1 LKIGKFECFRI
12 IEFQEGTGMVHYHLL
27 IDREFIDWYM
37 LKDAWGKGGLV
48 IKPVVGAT
56 VGYLTKYVT
65 KGTPAPKWVQ
75 GYLSNLRMA
84 SSTRHFW
91 DEIGGARKRVEGVQ
105 ALECMYCS
113 QAFDLGEDGQAAM
126 YLHVMWDH
134 GQDSGEA
141 SAAVRAAMEV
151 AGVDIPSR
159 RRRLCTIGEVLA
171 HPERHVSCLWRII
184 TSAGQELYRSVKMDI
199 LASVDML
206 RSLGMEPLINADTE
220 RQGRM
225 GQLKLS
231 CEDRSVLL
239 GQLLHCGTEEEALSP
254 DGRQWAG

>member
-1 LKIGKFECFRI
+1 
-12 IEFQEGTGMVHYHLL
+12 
-27 IDREFIDWYM
+27 M
-37 LKDAWGKGGLV
+37 LKATWEKGGLI

-91 DEIGGARKRVEGVQ
+91 DEIGGARKRVAGTP
-105 ALECMYCS
+105 ALECLYCS
-113 QAFDLGEDGQAAM
+113 QAFDLGEDGQAALYM
-126 YLHVMWDH
+126 HGMWEH
-134 GQDSGEA
+134 GMDSGEA

-151 AGVDIPSR
+151 AGVDLPSR

-171 HPERHVSCLWRII
+171 NPERHISCLWRII
-184 TSAGQELYRSVKMDI
+184 TRAGEVLYRSVKMDL

-206 RSLGMEPLINADTE
+206 RSLGMEPLLNADTQ
-220 RQGRM
+220 RKAGM
-225 GQLKLS
+225 GQLSLT

-239 GQLLHCGTEEEALSP
+239 GQLLHCGSEDETPPP